1 MEYTTERNDMA
12 TAKRTASGSWSVR
25 VYVGRENG
33 KDLYKRFTG
42 DNKREVERMAS
53 TYLAVQDHDDLT
65 FGDAAE
71 QYIRDKE
78 AVLSPNTI
86 RTYKICNARL
96 GLLHTVKIS
105 KVDSQR
111 VQRVISRI
119 SEDLAPKTVRSTYG
133 FITAVLKM
141 YSPGTVLQVTLP
153 EPEHKTVLI
162 PTDEEVNIM
171 INSAKHPDLA
181 LAIQLAAFGSLRSGE
196 CCALSRDMVFHNQI
210 KVTRTFVL
218 DDTQTWII
226 KNSPK
231 TAAGF
236 RDVPLPRPLMAS
248 IRASVKEDGRIIHY
262 TPASLHD
269 AFRRLTKSLGFPPYK
284 FHSLRHYFA
293 TSMHAQ
299 GIPDKVI
306 CQIGGWEDVG
316 TLQRIY
322 QHATSDKI
330 EEAGNIINML
340 YYKTM
345 TKSMTS
351 KISEA

>member
-1 MEYTTERNDMA
+1 MA
-12 TAKRTASGSWSVR
+12 TAKRTASGSWTIR

-33 KDLYKRFTG
+33 KDIFKRFTG
-42 DNKREVERMAS
+42 SSKREVERMAS
-53 TYLAVQDHDDLT
+53 TYLAVNDRDDLT
-65 FGDAAE
+65 FGEAAE
-71 QYIRDKE
+71 QYIQDRE

-86 RTYKICNARL
+86 RTYRICNNRL
-96 GLLHTVKIS
+96 GLLHPVRIS
-105 KVDSQR
+105 KIDSQR
-111 VQRVISRI
+111 VQRVVSRI
-119 SEDLAPKTVRSTYG
+119 SQDLAPKTVRSTYG
-133 FITAVLKM
+133 FITAVMKL
-141 YSPGTVLQVTLP
+141 YSPATVLRVTLP
-153 EPEHKTVLI
+153 EPEHKSVLI
-162 PTDEEVNIM
+162 PTEEEVNAM

-196 CCALSRDMVFHNQI
+196 CCALSEDMVFPNRI
-210 KVTRTFVL
+210 RIARTFVL
-218 DDTQTWII
+218 DDSQTWVV

-231 TAAGF
+231 TQAGY

-248 IRASVKEDGRIIHY
+248 IRSSIKEDGRIIHY

-269 AFRRLTKSLGFPPYK
+269 AFRRLTRSLGFPPYK

-306 CQIGGWEDVG
+306 AKIGGWEDVG

-322 QHATSDKI
+322 QHATAGGI
-330 EEAGNIINML
+330 EEAGNIIDML

-345 TKSMTS
+345 TKSMT
-351 KISEA
+351 KTQEQA